1 MVTSWSSGTVSQVAP
16 LTVPHQS
23 LDGPCTTGMCRD
35 VNANIASLNTHDN
48 KVSLCRCY
56 LWKSQNMWQRKTGVI
71 ILNLQT
77 GKLRECD
84 FFMVSLVSDT
94 AGNKK
99 QSPNSLVSQSHNL
112 LCYVDL
118 SFQSGSALYLDFGI
132 TSLLSPDMN
141 LAFK

>member
-1 MVTSWSSGTVSQVAP
+1 
-16 LTVPHQS
+16 
-23 LDGPCTTGMCRD
+23 
-35 VNANIASLNTHDN
+35 
-48 KVSLCRCY
+48 
-56 LWKSQNMWQRKTGVI
+56 MWQRKTGVI
-71 ILNLQT
+71 IPNLQT

-118 SFQSGSALYLDFGI
+118 FFQSGSALYLDFGI